1 MKIAI
6 LGATSAIAKDLI
18 LSFSDEHKLELYS
31 RRLTDVTTWML
42 ENNLRNF
49 TSQDYT
55 EFKYTRDLD
64 VIINFVGA
72 GSPEKVISLG
82 EQIFEI
88 TETFDQMALDYIGK
102 HRECK
107 YIFIS
112 SGAVFGDNFSTP
124 ADIDK
129 VSAFPLNN
137 LQPKHY
143 YGYAKAM
150 AEVRHRI
157 TDRNIFDLR
166 VFNYFSPMVNINYRF
181 MITDM
186 IRAIKDKAVYKVDRT
201 PIVRDYVGPLDFYQ
215 MINVLLTKDKMN
227 TAIDIYSRQPISKD
241 SLLSHMAQ
249 RYKLEYETVGAQVG
263 LPATGVKEKYYSVNT
278 AAYAV
283 GYRPTLT
290 SLENIFLA
298 VDKILK

>member
-31 RRLTDVTTWML
+31 RRISDVTTWML
-42 ENNLRNF
+42 ENNLHNF
-49 TSQDYT
+49 TSQSYT

-64 VIINFVGA
+64 AIINFVGA
-72 GSPEKVISLG
+72 GSPEKVIKLG

-88 TETFDQMALDYIGK
+88 TEHYDRMALDYIDK
-102 HRECK
+102 HHECK

-112 SGAVFGDNFSTP
+112 SGAVFGDNFGTP

-129 VSAFPLNN
+129 QSSFPLND

-157 TDRNIFDLR
+157 TNRNIFDLR

-186 IRAIKDKAVYKVDRT
+186 IRSIKDKSVYKVDRT

-215 MINVLLTKDKMN
+215 MINVMLTKDKMN

-241 SLLSHMAQ
+241 SLLTAMAQ
-249 RYKLEYETVGAQVG
+249 RYKLEYETTGVPVG
-263 LPATGVKEKYYSVNT
+263 LPATGVKEKYYTVNT
-278 AAYAV
+278 AAYAI
-283 GYRPTLT
+283 GYRPTLS

>member
-31 RRLTDVTTWML
+31 RRISDVTTWML
-42 ENNLRNF
+42 ENNLHNF
-49 TSQDYT
+49 TSQSYT

-64 VIINFVGA
+64 AIINFVGA
-72 GSPEKVISLG
+72 GSPEKVIKLG

-88 TETFDQMALDYIGK
+88 TEHYDRMALDYIDK
-102 HRECK
+102 HHECK

-112 SGAVFGDNFSTP
+112 SGAVFGDNFGTP

-129 VSAFPLNN
+129 QSSFPLND

-186 IRAIKDKAVYKVDRT
+186 IRSIKDKSVYKVDRT

-215 MINVLLTKDKMN
+215 MINVMLTKDKMN

-241 SLLSHMAQ
+241 SLLTAMAQ
-249 RYKLEYETVGAQVG
+249 RYKLEYETTGVPVG
-263 LPATGVKEKYYSVNT
+263 LPATGVKEKYYTVNT
-278 AAYAV
+278 AAYAI
-283 GYRPTLT
+283 GYRPTLS

>member
-6 LGATSAIAKDLI
+6 LGATSQIAKDLI
-18 LSFSDEHKLELYS
+18 QSFSDEHELYLFS
-31 RRLTDVTTWML
+31 RKVGDVNLWML
-42 ENNLRNF
+42 ENYLTKF
-49 TSQDYT
+49 TSQAYS
-55 EFKYTRDLD
+55 EFKNLRDID
-64 VIINFVGA
+64 VILNFVGA

-88 TETFDQMALDYIGK
+88 TETYDKLALDYISK
-102 HRECK
+102 NRDCK

-129 VSAFPLNN
+129 QSVFPINN

-150 AEVRHRI
+150 AEIRHRI

-166 VFNYFSPMVNINYRF
+166 VFNYISANINITYRF

-186 IRAIKDKAVYKVDRT
+186 IRAIKDKTPYKVDRT

-215 MINVLLTKDKMN
+215 MINILISADKFN
-227 TAIDIYSRQPISKD
+227 TAVDIYSRQPITKD
-241 SLLSHMAQ
+241 SLLTAMAT
-249 RYKLEYETVGAQVG
+249 RYGLEYVTIGTQAG
-263 LPATGVKEKYYSVNT
+263 LPATGVKENYFTTNT
-278 AAYAV
+278 GAYV
-283 GYRPTLT
+283 LGYRPTLS
-290 SLENIFLA
+290 SLENIYLA

>member
-1 MKIAI
+1 M
-6 LGATSAIAKDLI
+6 GATSAIAKDLI

-31 RRLTDVTTWML
+31 RRISDVTTWML
-42 ENNLRNF
+42 ENNLHNF
-49 TSQDYT
+49 TSQSYT

-72 GSPEKVISLG
+72 GSPEKVIKLG

-88 TETFDQMALDYIGK
+88 TEHYDRMALDYIDK
-102 HRECK
+102 HHECK

-112 SGAVFGDNFSTP
+112 SGAVFGDNFGTP

-129 VSAFPLNN
+129 QSSFPLND

-157 TDRNIFDLR
+157 TNRNIFDLR
-166 VFNYFSPMVNINYRF
+166 LFNYFSPMVNINYRF

-186 IRAIKDKAVYKVDRT
+186 IRSIKDKSVYKVDRT

-215 MINVLLTKDKMN
+215 MINVMLTKDKMN

-241 SLLSHMAQ
+241 SLLTAMAQ
-249 RYKLEYETVGAQVG
+249 RYKLEYETTGVPVG
-263 LPATGVKEKYYSVNT
+263 LPATGVKEKYYTVNT
-278 AAYAV
+278 AAYAI
-283 GYRPTLT
+283 GYRPTLS

>member
-31 RRLTDVTTWML
+31 RRITDVTTWML

-49 TSQDYT
+49 TSQSYT

-72 GSPEKVISLG
+72 GSPEKVIKLG

-88 TETFDQMALDYIGK
+88 TESFDQMALEYIGK

-112 SGAVFGDNFSTP
+112 SGAVFGDNFNTP

-129 VSAFPLNN
+129 VSSFPIND

-157 TDRNIFDLR
+157 TDRNIVDLR
-166 VFNYFSPMVNINYRF
+166 VFNYFSPNVNLNYRF

-186 IRAIKDKAVYKVDRT
+186 IRSIKDKTVYKVDRT

-215 MINVLLTKDKMN
+215 MINVLLKHDKIN
-227 TAIDIYSRQPISKD
+227 TPVDIYSRQPITKD
-241 SLLSHMAQ
+241 SLLTHMAL
-249 RYKLEYETVGAQVG
+249 RYGLEYETTGAPVG
-263 LPATGVKEKYYSVNT
+263 LVATGVKQHYYSVNT
-278 AAYAV
+278 GAYAL

-290 SLENIFLA
+290 SLENIFLV

>member
-31 RRLTDVTTWML
+31 RRVSDVTTWML
-42 ENNLRNF
+42 ENNLHNF
-49 TSQDYT
+49 TSQSYT

-64 VIINFVGA
+64 AIINFVGA
-72 GSPEKVISLG
+72 GSPEKVIKLG

-88 TETFDQMALDYIGK
+88 TEHYDRMALDYIDK
-102 HRECK
+102 HHECK

-112 SGAVFGDNFSTP
+112 SGAVFGDNFGTP

-129 VSAFPLNN
+129 QSSFPLND

-157 TDRNIFDLR
+157 TNRNIFDLR
-166 VFNYFSPMVNINYRF
+166 LFNYFSPMVNINYRF

-186 IRAIKDKAVYKVDRT
+186 IRSIKDKSVYKVDRT

-215 MINVLLTKDKMN
+215 MINVMLTKDKMN

-241 SLLSHMAQ
+241 SLLTAMAQ
-249 RYKLEYETVGAQVG
+249 RYKLEYETTGVPVG
-263 LPATGVKEKYYSVNT
+263 LPATGVKEKYYTVNT
-278 AAYAV
+278 AAYAI
-283 GYRPTLT
+283 GYRPTLS

>member
-31 RRLTDVTTWML
+31 RRISDVTAWMV
-42 ENNLRNF
+42 ENNLNNF
-49 TSQDYT
+49 TSQSYT
-55 EFKYTRDLD
+55 EFKYTRDID
-64 VIINFVGA
+64 AIINFVGA
-72 GSPEKVISLG
+72 GSPEKVIKLG

-88 TETFDQMALDYIGK
+88 TETFDKMALDYIENN
-102 HRECK
+102 RDCK

-112 SGAVFGDNFSTP
+112 SGAVFGDNFNTP

-129 VSAFPLNN
+129 VSSFPLNN

-157 TDRNIFDLR
+157 TERNIFDLR
-166 VFNYFSPMVNINYRF
+166 VFNYFSPMVNINYRY

-186 IRAIKDKAVYKVDRT
+186 IRAIKDKTEYKVDRT
-201 PIVRDYVGPLDFYQ
+201 PIMRDYVGPLDFYQ
-215 MINVLLTKDKMN
+215 MINVMLRQGKMN
-227 TAIDIYSRQPISKD
+227 TPVDLYSRQPISKD
-241 SLLSHMAQ
+241 SLLTAMAQ
-249 RYKLEYETVGAQVG
+249 RYKLEYVTTGSPVG

-278 AAYAV
+278 AAYAL
-283 GYRPTLT
+283 GYRPTLS
-290 SLENIFLA
+290 SLENIYLA

>member
-31 RRLTDVTTWML
+31 RRISDVTTWML
-42 ENNLRNF
+42 ENNLHNF
-49 TSQDYT
+49 TSQSYT

-72 GSPEKVISLG
+72 GSPEKVIKLG

-88 TETFDQMALDYIGK
+88 TEHYDRMALDYIDK
-102 HRECK
+102 HHECK

-112 SGAVFGDNFSTP
+112 SGAVFGDNFGTP

-129 VSAFPLNN
+129 QSSFPLND

-157 TDRNIFDLR
+157 TNRNIFDLR
-166 VFNYFSPMVNINYRF
+166 LFNYFSPMVNINYRF

-186 IRAIKDKAVYKVDRT
+186 IRSIKDKSVYKVDRT

-215 MINVLLTKDKMN
+215 MINVMLTKDKMN

-241 SLLSHMAQ
+241 SLLTAMAQ
-249 RYKLEYETVGAQVG
+249 RYKLEYETTGAPVG
-263 LPATGVKEKYYSVNT
+263 LPATGVKEKYYTVNT
-278 AAYAV
+278 AAYAI
-283 GYRPTLT
+283 GYRPTLS

>member
-18 LSFSDEHKLELYS
+18 KSFNDEHELELYS
-31 RRLTDVTTWML
+31 RRLGDVAFWMM

-49 TSQDYT
+49 STWNYP
-55 EFKYTRDLD
+55 EFKYLRDAD

-72 GSPEKVISLG
+72 GSPEKVIQLG

-88 TETFDQMALDYIGK
+88 TESFDKMALDYIGK
-102 HRECK
+102 NRDCK

-112 SGAVFGDNFSTP
+112 SGAVFGENFSTP

-129 VSAFPLNN
+129 QSLFPINN

-150 AEVRHRI
+150 AEVRHRVAQ
-157 TDRNIFDLR
+157 RNIFDLR
-166 VFNYFSPMVNINYRF
+166 VFNYISPSVNINYRY

-186 IRAIKDKAVYKVDRT
+186 IRAIKDKSVYKVDRT
-201 PIVRDYVGPLDFYQ
+201 PIVRDYVGPQDFHQ
-215 MINVLLTKDKMN
+215 MINVLLKHDKMN
-227 TAIDIYSRQPISKD
+227 TAVDMYSRQPITKD
-241 SLLSHMAQ
+241 SLLTHMAL
-249 RYKLEYETVGAQVG
+249 RYGLTYETTGVPVG
-263 LPATGVKEKYYSVNT
+263 LAATGVKENYFSVNT
-278 AAYAV
+278 AAYAL
-283 GYRPTLT
+283 GYRPELT
-290 SLENIFLA
+290 SLENIYLVA
-298 VDKILK
+298 DEILK

>member
-31 RRLTDVTTWML
+31 RRISDVTTWML
-42 ENNLRNF
+42 ENNLHNF
-49 TSQDYT
+49 TSQSYT

-64 VIINFVGA
+64 AIINFVGA
-72 GSPEKVISLG
+72 GSPEKVIKLG

-88 TETFDQMALDYIGK
+88 TEHYDRMALDYIDK
-102 HRECK
+102 HHECK

-112 SGAVFGDNFSTP
+112 SGAVFGDNFGTP

-129 VSAFPLNN
+129 QSSFPLND

-157 TDRNIFDLR
+157 TNRNIFDLR
-166 VFNYFSPMVNINYRF
+166 LFNYFSPMVNINYRF

-186 IRAIKDKAVYKVDRT
+186 IRSIKDKSVYKVDRT

-215 MINVLLTKDKMN
+215 MINVMLTKDKMN

-241 SLLSHMAQ
+241 SLLTAMAQ
-249 RYKLEYETVGAQVG
+249 RYKLEYETTGVPVG
-263 LPATGVKEKYYSVNT
+263 LPATGVKEKYYTVNT
-278 AAYAV
+278 AAYAI
-283 GYRPTLT
+283 GYRPTLS

>member
-18 LSFSDEHKLELYS
+18 LSFNDEHKLELYS
-31 RRLTDVTTWML
+31 RRISDVTTWML
-42 ENNLRNF
+42 QNNLHNF
-49 TSQDYT
+49 TSQSYF
-55 EFKYTRDLD
+55 EFKHTRDID

-82 EQIFEI
+82 EQIFSI
-88 TETFDQMALDYIGK
+88 TKIFDQMALDYIANN
-102 HRECK
+102 RDCK

-112 SGAVFGDNFSTP
+112 SGAVFGDNFNTP

-129 VSAFPLNN
+129 VSSFPLNN

-150 AEVRHRI
+150 AEVQHRI

-166 VFNYFSPMVNINYRF
+166 VFNYFSTNININYRF

-186 IRAIKDKAVYKVDRT
+186 IRAIKEKTVYKVDRT
-201 PIVRDYVGPLDFYQ
+201 PIVRDYVGPRDFHQ
-215 MINVLLTKDKMN
+215 MINVLMKHDKMN
-227 TAIDIYSRQPISKD
+227 TAVDMYSRQPVSKD
-241 SLLSHMAQ
+241 SLLTAMAQ
-249 RYKLEYETVGAQVG
+249 RYKLEYETTGVPVG
-263 LPATGVKEKYYSVNT
+263 LPATGVKEKYYSVNS
-278 AAYAV
+278 AAYAL
-283 GYRPTLT
+283 GYRPEL
-290 SLENIFLA
+290 SSIENIFLA
-298 VDKILK
+298 ADEILE

>member
-166 VFNYFSPMVNINYRF
+166 LFNYFSPMVNINYRF

-215 MINVLLTKDKMN
+215 MINVMLTKDKMN
-227 TAIDIYSRQPISKD
+227 TAIDMYSRQPISKD
-241 SLLSHMAQ
+241 SLLTAMAQ

-278 AAYAV
+278 AAYAI
-283 GYRPTLT
+283 GYRPTLS

>member
-31 RRLTDVTTWML
+31 RRISDVTTWML
-42 ENNLRNF
+42 ENNLHNF
-49 TSQDYT
+49 TSQSYT

-72 GSPEKVISLG
+72 GSPEKVIKLG

-88 TETFDQMALDYIGK
+88 TEHYDRMALDYIDK
-102 HRECK
+102 HHECK

-112 SGAVFGDNFSTP
+112 SGAVFGDNFGTP

-129 VSAFPLNN
+129 QSSFPLND

-157 TDRNIFDLR
+157 TNRNIFDLR
-166 VFNYFSPMVNINYRF
+166 LFNYFSPMVNINYRF

-186 IRAIKDKAVYKVDRT
+186 IRSIKDKSVYKVDRT

-215 MINVLLTKDKMN
+215 MINVMLTKDKMN

-241 SLLSHMAQ
+241 SLLTAMAQ
-249 RYKLEYETVGAQVG
+249 RYKLEYETTGVPVG
-263 LPATGVKEKYYSVNT
+263 LPATGVKEKYYTVNT
-278 AAYAV
+278 AAYAI
-283 GYRPTLT
+283 GYRPTLS

>member
-18 LSFSDEHKLELYS
+18 LSFSDEHTLELYS
-31 RRLTDVTTWML
+31 RRISDVTTWML

-49 TSQDYT
+49 TSQSYF
-55 EFKYTRDLD
+55 EFKHTRELD

-72 GSPEKVISLG
+72 GSPEKVITLG

-88 TETFDQMALDYIGK
+88 TESFDRMALDYIE
-102 HRECK
+102 RNRDCK

-112 SGAVFGDNFSTP
+112 SGAVFGDNFATP

-129 VSAFPLNN
+129 ISSFPINN
-137 LQPKHY
+137 LQPQHY

-157 TDRNIFDLR
+157 TERNIFDLR
-166 VFNYFSPMVNINYRF
+166 VFNYFSPMVSTNYRF

-186 IRAIKDKAVYKVDRT
+186 IRAIKDKSVYKVDRT
-201 PIVRDYVGPLDFYQ
+201 PIVRDYLGSLDFYQ
-215 MINVLLTKDKMN
+215 MINVLLGKDKMN
-227 TAIDIYSRQPISKD
+227 TAVDIYSRQPVTKD
-241 SLLSHMAQ
+241 NLLVAMAQ
-249 RYKLEYETVGAQVG
+249 RYGLEYETTGAQVG
-263 LPATGVKEKYYSVNT
+263 LPATGIKQNYFSTNT
-278 AAYAV
+278 GAYV
-283 GYRPTLT
+283 LGYRPTLT

>member
-31 RRLTDVTTWML
+31 RRVSDVTTWML
-42 ENNLRNF
+42 ENNLHNF
-49 TSQDYT
+49 TSQSYT

-64 VIINFVGA
+64 AIINFVGA
-72 GSPEKVISLG
+72 GSPEKVIKLG

-88 TETFDQMALDYIGK
+88 TEHYDRMALDYIDK
-102 HRECK
+102 HHECK

-112 SGAVFGDNFSTP
+112 SGAVFGDNFGTP

-129 VSAFPLNN
+129 QSSFPLND

-157 TDRNIFDLR
+157 TNRNIFDLR

-186 IRAIKDKAVYKVDRT
+186 IRSIKDKSVYKVDRT

-215 MINVLLTKDKMN
+215 MINVMLTKDKMN

-241 SLLSHMAQ
+241 SLLTAMAQ
-249 RYKLEYETVGAQVG
+249 RYKLEYETTGVPVG
-263 LPATGVKEKYYSVNT
+263 LPATGVKEKYYTVNT
-278 AAYAV
+278 AAYAI
-283 GYRPTLT
+283 GYRPTLS

>member
-18 LSFSDEHKLELYS
+18 LSFSDEHTLELYS
-31 RRLTDVTTWML
+31 RRISDVTTWML

-49 TSQDYT
+49 TSQSYF
-55 EFKYTRDLD
+55 EFKHTRELD

-72 GSPEKVISLG
+72 GSPEKVITLG

-88 TETFDQMALDYIGK
+88 TESFDRMALDYIE
-102 HRECK
+102 RNRDCK

-112 SGAVFGDNFSTP
+112 SGAVFGDNFATP

-129 VSAFPLNN
+129 ISSFPINN
-137 LQPKHY
+137 LQPQHY

-157 TDRNIFDLR
+157 TERNIFDLR
-166 VFNYFSPMVNINYRF
+166 VFNYFSPMVSTNYRF

-186 IRAIKDKAVYKVDRT
+186 IRAIKDKSVYKVDRT
-201 PIVRDYVGPLDFYQ
+201 PIVRDYLGSLDFYQ
-215 MINVLLTKDKMN
+215 MINILLGKDKMN
-227 TAIDIYSRQPISKD
+227 TAVDIYSRQPVTKD
-241 SLLSHMAQ
+241 NLLVAMAQ
-249 RYKLEYETVGAQVG
+249 RYGLEYETTGAQVG
-263 LPATGVKEKYYSVNT
+263 LPATGIKQNYFSTNT
-278 AAYAV
+278 GAYV
-283 GYRPTLT
+283 LGYRPTLT

>member
-31 RRLTDVTTWML
+31 RRISDVTSWML
-42 ENNLRNF
+42 QNNLRNF
-49 TSQDYT
+49 TSQSYF
-55 EFKYTRDLD
+55 EFKHTRDID

-72 GSPEKVISLG
+72 GSPEKVINLG
-82 EQIFEI
+82 EQIFDI
-88 TETFDQMALDYIGK
+88 TELFDKMALDYIERN
-102 HRECK
+102 RECK

-112 SGAVFGDNFSTP
+112 SGAVFGDSFNVP

-129 VSAFPLNN
+129 YSAFPIND

-157 TDRNIFDLR
+157 TPRNIVDLR
-166 VFNYFSPMVNINYRF
+166 LFNYFSPTVNLNYRF

-186 IRAIKDKAVYKVDRT
+186 IRAIKDKTVYKVDRT
-201 PIVRDYVGPLDFYQ
+201 PIVRDYIGPLDFYQ
-215 MINVLLTKDKMN
+215 MINVLLKHDKIN
-227 TAIDIYSRQPISKD
+227 TPVDIYSRKPITKD
-241 SLLSHMAQ
+241 SLLDHMAQ
-249 RYKLEYETVGAQVG
+249 RYGLEYETTGYQAG
-263 LPATGVKEKYYSVNT
+263 LVATGVKEMYYSVNT
-278 AAYAV
+278 AAYAL

-298 VDKILK
+298 VDKILT

>member
-18 LSFSDEHKLELYS
+18 LSFSDEHHLELYS
-31 RRLTDVTTWML
+31 RRISDVTTWML
-42 ENNLRNF
+42 ENDLRNF
-49 TSQDYT
+49 TSQSYA
-55 EFKYTRDLD
+55 EFKHARDID
-64 VIINFVGA
+64 AIINFVGA
-72 GSPEKVISLG
+72 GSPEKVIKLG
-82 EQIFEI
+82 QQIFEI
-88 TETFDQMALDYIGK
+88 TESFDQMALDYIGK
-102 HRECK
+102 YRDCK

-129 VSAFPLNN
+129 VSAFPLND

-166 VFNYFSPMVNINYRF
+166 VFSYLSPTVNINKRF
-181 MITDM
+181 ILNDM
-186 IRAIKDKAVYKVDRT
+186 IRAIKDKSVFKIDRT
-201 PIVRDYVGPLDFYQ
+201 QVIRDYIGPLDFYQ
-215 MINVLLTKDKMN
+215 MINVLMRQDKMN
-227 TAIDIYSRQPISKD
+227 TAVDIYSRQPVSKD
-241 SLLSHMAQ
+241 SLVSAMVE
-249 RYKLEYETVGAQVG
+249 RYGLQYETINSPIGIHS
-263 LPATGVKEKYYSVNT
+263 TGMKHKYYSVN
-278 AAYAV
+278 ASAYAL
-283 GYRPTLT
+283 GYMPTLS
-290 SLENIFLA
+290 SLENIYLG

>member
-31 RRLTDVTTWML
+31 RRISDVTTWML
-42 ENNLRNF
+42 QNNLRNF

-55 EFKYTRDLD
+55 EFKHARDID

-72 GSPEKVISLG
+72 GSPEKVIKMG

-88 TETFDQMALDYIGK
+88 TETFDRMALDYIGK
-102 HRECK
+102 YRDCK

-112 SGAVFGDNFSTP
+112 SGAVFGDNFNIP

-129 VSAFPLNN
+129 YSAFPLND

-166 VFNYFSPMVNINYRF
+166 VFNYFSPNVNINYRF

-186 IRAIKDKAVYKVDRT
+186 IRAIKEKTVYKVDRT

-215 MINVLLTKDKMN
+215 MINVLMKHDKMN
-227 TAIDIYSRQPISKD
+227 SAVDMYSRQPITKD
-241 SLLSHMAQ
+241 SLLTHMAQ

-278 AAYAV
+278 AAYAL
-283 GYRPTLT
+283 GYRPTLS

>member
-6 LGATSAIAKDLI
+6 LGASSQIAKDLI
-18 LSFSDEHKLELYS
+18 VSFSDLHDLHLFS
-31 RRLTDVTTWML
+31 RNISDTTVWML
-42 ENNLRNF
+42 ERELHNF
-49 TSQDYT
+49 TSEGYPQ
-55 EFKYTRDLD
+55 FKNLRDID

-82 EQIFEI
+82 HQIFEI
-88 TETFDQMALDYIGK
+88 TETFDRMALDYIEK
-102 HRECK
+102 NRECK

-129 VSAFPLNN
+129 QSVFPINN

-150 AEVRHRI
+150 AEIRHRI

-166 VFNYFSPMVNINYRF
+166 VFNYISANININYRF

-186 IRAIKDKAVYKVDRT
+186 IRAIKDKSPYKVDRT
-201 PIVRDYVGPLDFYQ
+201 PIVRDYVGPLDFFQ
-215 MINVLLTKDKMN
+215 MINVLMNKDKMN
-227 TAIDIYSRQPISKD
+227 TAVDIYSRQPIVKD
-241 SLLSHMAQ
+241 SLLTAMAT
-249 RYKLEYETVGAQVG
+249 RYGLEYETTGAQVG
-263 LPATGVKEKYYSVNT
+263 LPATGVKQNYFSTNT
-278 AAYAV
+278 GAYV
-283 GYRPTLT
+283 LGYRPTLS
-290 SLENIFLA
+290 SLENIYLA

>member
-31 RRLTDVTTWML
+31 RKTNDVTTWML
-42 ENNLRNF
+42 ENSLRNF
-49 TSQDYT
+49 TSQTYT
-55 EFKYTRDLD
+55 EFKYAADLD

-72 GSPEKVISLG
+72 GSPEKVIKMG

-88 TETFDQMALDYIGK
+88 TETFDRMALDYIEK
-102 HRECK
+102 NRDCK

-129 VSAFPLNN
+129 VSSFPLNN
-137 LQPKHY
+137 LQPQHY

-157 TDRNIFDLR
+157 TNRNIVDLR

-186 IRAIKDKAVYKVDRT
+186 IRAIKDKSVYKVDRT

-215 MINVLLTKDKMN
+215 MINILLTKDKIN
-227 TAIDIYSRQPISKD
+227 TAIDMYSRQPVTKET
-241 SLLSHMAQ
+241 LLTSMSQ
-249 RYKLEYETVGAQVG
+249 RYGMQYETTGTPVG
-263 LPATGVKEKYYSVNT
+263 LPATGIKQNYFSTNT
-278 AAYAV
+278 GAYV
-283 GYRPTLT
+283 LGYRPTLS

>member
-18 LSFSDEHKLELYS
+18 LSFNDEHKLELYS
-31 RRLTDVTTWML
+31 RRVSDVTTWML
-42 ENNLRNF
+42 QNNLHNF
-49 TSQDYT
+49 TSQSYF
-55 EFKYTRDLD
+55 EFKHTRDID

-82 EQIFEI
+82 EQIFSI
-88 TETFDQMALDYIGK
+88 TKIFDQMALDYIANN
-102 HRECK
+102 RECK

-150 AEVRHRI
+150 AEVQHRI

-166 VFNYFSPMVNINYRF
+166 VFNYFSTNININYRF

-186 IRAIKDKAVYKVDRT
+186 IRAIKEKTVYKVDRT

-215 MINVLLTKDKMN
+215 MINVMLKHDKMN
-227 TAIDIYSRQPISKD
+227 SAVDMYSRQAITKD
-241 SLLSHMAQ
+241 SLLTAMAQ

-278 AAYAV
+278 AAYAL
-283 GYRPTLT
+283 GYRPTLS

>member
-18 LSFSDEHKLELYS
+18 LSFSDEHHLELYS
-31 RRLTDVTTWML
+31 RRISDVTTWMV

-49 TSQDYT
+49 TSQSYT
-55 EFKYTRDLD
+55 EFKHARDID
-64 VIINFVGA
+64 AIINFVGA
-72 GSPEKVISLG
+72 GSPEKVIKLG
-82 EQIFEI
+82 QQIFEI
-88 TETFDQMALDYIGK
+88 TESFDQMALDYIGK
-102 HRECK
+102 YRDCK

-129 VSAFPLNN
+129 VSSFPLND

-166 VFNYFSPMVNINYRF
+166 VFNYFSPMVNINYRY

-186 IRAIKDKAVYKVDRT
+186 IRTIKDKTMYKVDRT

-215 MINVLLTKDKMN
+215 MINVLIKHDKMN
-227 TAIDIYSRQPISKD
+227 TAVDMYSRMPVSKD
-241 SLLSHMAQ
+241 SLLIAMAQ
-249 RYKLEYETVGAQVG
+249 RYKLEYETTGIPVG

-278 AAYAV
+278 AAYAL
-283 GYRPTLT
+283 GYRPTL
-290 SLENIFLA
+290 SSVENIFLA

>member
-6 LGATSAIAKDLI
+6 LGASSQIAKDLI
-18 LSFSDEHKLELYS
+18 VSFSDLHELHLFS
-31 RRLTDVTTWML
+31 RNISDTTVWML
-42 ENNLRNF
+42 ERELHNF
-49 TSQDYT
+49 TSEGYPQ
-55 EFKYTRDLD
+55 FKNLRDID

-82 EQIFEI
+82 HQIFEI
-88 TETFDQMALDYIGK
+88 TETFDRMALDYIEK
-102 HRECK
+102 NRECK

-129 VSAFPLNN
+129 QSVFPINN

-150 AEVRHRI
+150 AEIRHRI

-166 VFNYFSPMVNINYRF
+166 VFNYISANININYRF

-186 IRAIKDKAVYKVDRT
+186 IRAIKDKSPYKVDRT
-201 PIVRDYVGPLDFYQ
+201 PIVRDYVGPLDFFQ
-215 MINVLLTKDKMN
+215 MINVLMNKDKMN
-227 TAIDIYSRQPISKD
+227 TAVDIYSRQPIVKD
-241 SLLSHMAQ
+241 SLLTAMAT
-249 RYKLEYETVGAQVG
+249 RYGLEYETTGAQVG
-263 LPATGVKEKYYSVNT
+263 LPATGVKQNYFSTNT
-278 AAYAV
+278 GAYV
-283 GYRPTLT
+283 LGYRPTLS
-290 SLENIFLA
+290 SLENIYLA